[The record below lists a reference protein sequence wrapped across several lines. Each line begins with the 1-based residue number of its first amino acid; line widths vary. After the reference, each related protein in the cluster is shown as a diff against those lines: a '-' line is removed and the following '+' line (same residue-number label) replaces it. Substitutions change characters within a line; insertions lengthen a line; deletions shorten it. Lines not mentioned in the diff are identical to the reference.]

1 MKSTHALLAF
11 GAAICL
17 AATCSLSAY
26 ASPLKNYDAGKVAI
40 DAGITLPSSLK
51 GDNYKFSK
59 SNSTYL
65 GATVGLG
72 QNTALNYKWNNYKAD
87 EAKTRAQQFN
97 LMYKVLPGLSAY
109 AGYLHADTSSDS
121 FSGKTKNSGQVG
133 LQAAYDIPLLFTVW
147 GNVGVGTKNA
157 GYEIGVS
164 KAIFNNVELNAS
176 YYDQKFNDAFGD
188 DKDMKAKGVNLGVT
202 VKF

>member
-1 MKSTHALLAF
+1 MKSSHALLAF

-17 AATCSLSAY
+17 ATTCSLSAY

-65 GATVGLG
+65 GATVGIG
-72 QNTALNYKWNNYKAD
+72 QKTALNYKWNNYKAD

-97 LMYKVLPGLSAY
+97 IMYKVLPGISAY
-109 AGYLHADTSSDS
+109 AGYL
-121 FSGKTKNSGQVG
+121 N
-133 LQAAYDIPLLFTVW
+133 AAYDSPALFTVW
-147 GNVGVGTKNA
+147 GNVGYGNRNS
-157 GYEIGVS
+157 GYEIGIS
-164 KAIFNNVELNAS
+164 KPILNNLEVNAS
-176 YYDQKFNDAFGD
+176 YYNQTFDDACGED
-188 DKDMKAKGVNLGVT
+188 LEMKAKGVNLGLT
-202 VKF
+202 LKF

>member
-17 AATCSLSAY
+17 ATTCSLSAY

-65 GATVGLG
+65 GATVGIG
-72 QNTALNYKWNNYKAD
+72 QKTALNYKWNNYKAD
-87 EAKTRAQQFN
+87 EAKTRTQQFN
-97 LMYKVLPGLSAY
+97 LMYKVLPGISAY
-109 AGYLHADTSSDS
+109 AGYLNADTSGD
-121 FSGKTKNSGQVG
+121 FGDKTKNSGQIG
-133 LQAAYDIPLLFTVW
+133 LQAAYDIPALFTVW
-147 GNVGVGTKNA
+147 GNVGYGNRNS
-157 GYEIGVS
+157 GYEIGIS
-164 KAIFNNVELNAS
+164 KPILNNLEVNAS
-176 YYDQKFNDAFGD
+176 YYNQTFDDAFGED
-188 DKDMKAKGVNLGVT
+188 LDMKAKGVNLGLT
-202 VKF
+202 LKF

>member
-1 MKSTHALLAF
+1 MKKSLSLMTAALLAL
-11 GAAICL
+11 G
-17 AATCSLSAY
+17 LSTTAF
-26 ASPLKNYDAGKVAI
+26 ASPLKNYDAGHVAI
-40 DAGITLPSSLK
+40 DAGVTLPSSVK
-51 GDNYKFSK
+51 GDNYKMSK
-59 SNSTYL
+59 SNSTYA
-65 GATVGLG
+65 GATVGIG
-72 QNTALNYKWNNYKAD
+72 NDMALNYKWNNYKAD

-109 AGYLHADTSSDS
+109 AGYLHADTSSDIA
-121 FSGKTKNSGQVG
+121 SGKTKNSGQVG
-133 LQAAYDIPLLFTVW
+133 LTVW

-164 KAIFNNVELNAS
+164 KAIFNNIELNAS

>member
-17 AATCSLSAY
+17 ATTCSLSAY

-65 GATVGLG
+65 GATVGIG
-72 QNTALNYKWNNYKAD
+72 QNTAVNYKWNNYKAD

-97 LMYKVLPGLSAY
+97 LMYKVLPGISAY
-109 AGYLHADTSSDS
+109 AGYLNADTSGD
-121 FSGKTKNSGQVG
+121 FGGKTKNSGQIG
-133 LQAAYDIPLLFTVW
+133 LQAAYDIPALFTVW
-147 GNVGVGTKNA
+147 GNVGYGNRNS
-157 GYEIGVS
+157 GYEIGIS
-164 KAIFNNVELNAS
+164 NPIMNNLEVNAS
-176 YYDQKFNDAFGD
+176 YYNQTFDDAFGED
-188 DKDMKAKGVNLGVT
+188 LDMKAKGVNLGLT
-202 VKF
+202 LKF

>member
-17 AATCSLSAY
+17 ATTCSLSAY

-65 GATVGLG
+65 GATVGIG
-72 QNTALNYKWNNYKAD
+72 QKTALNYKWNNYKAD

-97 LMYKVLPGLSAY
+97 IMYKVLPGISAY
-109 AGYLHADTSSDS
+109 AGYLNADTSGD
-121 FSGKTKNSGQVG
+121 FGGKTKTPVKSVCRLPMIFPHSSLFGEM
-133 LQAAYDIPLLFTVW
+133 LATATETAAMKSASASLF
-147 GNVGVGTKNA
+147 
-157 GYEIGVS
+157 
-164 KAIFNNVELNAS
+164 
-176 YYDQKFNDAFGD
+176 
-188 DKDMKAKGVNLGVT
+188 
-202 VKF
+202 

>member
-1 MKSTHALLAF
+1 MKKSLSLMTAALLAL
-11 GAAICL
+11 G
-17 AATCSLSAY
+17 LSTIAF
-26 ASPLKNYDAGKVAI
+26 ASPLKNYDAGHVAI
-40 DAGITLPSSLK
+40 DAGVTLPSSVK
-51 GDNYKFSK
+51 GDNYKMSK
-59 SNSTYL
+59 SNSTYA
-65 GATVGLG
+65 GATLG
-72 QNTALNYKWNNYKAD
+72 IGNDMALNYKWNNYKAD

-109 AGYLHADTSSDS
+109 AGYLHADTSSDIA
-121 FSGKTKNSGQVG
+121 SGKTKNSGQVG
-133 LQAAYDIPLLFTVW
+133 LSAAYDIPLLFTVW